1 MLSAGHSRKK
11 LFRQFCWPRGLSAVE
26 RGQCN
31 VPCKLA
37 VLHNSDKNFQPHP
50 RKMAAFREAKVT
62 TGQRRSGWFQLTLVL
77 VAVFAVVAAMSTP
90 QLSAQVRRGSLSGTV
105 VDPSGAVIP
114 GAQVSLKSD
123 ATGVAVTTVSNGSG
137 YFVFASV
144 EPGSYTVSI
153 KAQGFS
159 GWEAKGVT
167 FNQAENRTLPNVVLK
182 LGASTETVEISAA
195 DELVPLTTSE
205 SRQTITSAMLPEM
218 AIQGR
223 NAAELIKIMPGMA
236 LNTGLGQTAYSS
248 LTTQTNSGPA
258 GGYSASGGQPYGGL
272 SMTTDGAQILDPG
285 NQGTQVANINQDMTQ
300 EVTILNATFGAD
312 AAKGPVTFQAIGK
325 SGTKDFH
332 GSAYMYTRN
341 GAFNANDW
349 WLNNQGVKAPQDS
362 YYYPGGTLGG
372 PVIIPGTSF
381 NKNRDKLFFFTAYEY
396 MKQQPVGSLVENFI
410 PTPEMLGGASAS
422 DCAAAGIS
430 GPCGNFSNAYLSSV
444 GLAAAN
450 RDGTGQA
457 PCDLAQNTQWWYG
470 GYCGG
475 EEGQIIA
482 NAGGFIP
489 TSLMDP
495 NALALISSMPKPN
508 RTPTAAQPENFQ
520 YLSNTP
526 VNRWEYR
533 IRLDYNMTHSTK
545 ISGSYT
551 MQNEKDLNPIG
562 VWWWPANTVP
572 YPTQMGTPQK
582 SRTANVSVTTV
593 FSPTLTN
600 DFTFGYAYFIN
611 PFQPANAK
619 GMDPATYGYTA
630 HGPFDTNIL
639 PQLPDMTS
647 WGGCS
652 NSATSSCMPIYYA
665 PAFPKTGWANNAF
678 GKDSRVP
685 SFTDN
690 VSKVLG
696 THTMKAGFYWDL
708 NTNNQ
713 TEGYG
718 DFGQGSYDFDNY
730 NGNTTGNAMADMV
743 LGHGTYTQKAHI
755 PINAQKYHQ
764 MSFYAQ
770 DQWRAMRKLTL
781 NYGLRLDHEGQWFVD
796 NGLGISVWDPALYDP
811 TVAGSAQWTGLTWHG
826 QDSKIPLSGWTSPT
840 IYVAPR
846 LGAAYDLFGNGKTV
860 LRGGYGV
867 YRWQVSGNDIGG
879 GQDQPQGIRNTTCGG
894 QSLNKMADAQG
905 CAAATFTPAIGG
917 NGSISVLKLG
927 DNKTPYTENWS
938 FIISQAVPWKSTL
951 ELQYQ
956 GNRTRNALLA
966 GNGAN
971 IQFYPNIN
979 KIPLGALYGAD
990 PLTGGN
996 VWEQSCADGRAGTG
1010 AYTSP
1015 TLYGCIVPSGNAYQ
1029 SVNSLIHDYQ
1039 PYLNYDV
1046 AMDINTHGSY
1056 SNYNAFMASWQ
1067 KQRGPVTFMA
1077 NYTFSKV
1084 MGIRDGQTNNGN
1096 GDGQINDAY
1105 VLANNYAPLAYDHTH
1120 IFNIAYV
1127 IHLPSPIHANRALSY
1142 MVNGWEF
1149 SGISQVQSGAPIQP
1163 NTNGDLNATYD
1174 ASANAVFGTSG
1185 QRAVPI
1191 LLCDP
1196 RKGLAVG
1203 QYFNP
1208 NCFTSPIPAGE
1219 DAAGNFIPGKNG
1231 PPIWPYIHGPAYM
1244 NHDLSL
1250 YKTFKVTESKA
1261 VQFRLNAFNFPNH
1274 PLPQFGLGSDLNLQF
1289 LGITQMEDGQGGYN
1303 IPTSCTLNA
1312 PDCNHDSATNGK
1324 PLGKVGRRVLEFAVK
1339 FTF

>member
-1 MLSAGHSRKK
+1 MTAQG
-11 LFRQFCWPRGLSAVE
+11 GE
-26 RGQCN
+26 
-31 VPCKLA
+31 
-37 VLHNSDKNFQPHP
+37 
-50 RKMAAFREAKVT
+50 VT
-62 TGQRRSGWFQLTLVL
+62 TGQRRSDWLQVSLVLIAILAVFL
-77 VAVFAVVAAMSTP
+77 VAVAAPNAT
-90 QLSAQVRRGSLSGTV
+90 AQVRRGSLSGTI
-105 VDPSGAVIP
+105 VDPTGAVIP
-114 GAQVSLKSD
+114 GAQVVLKSEG
-123 ATGVAVTTVSNGSG
+123 TGVGVNTVANGSG
-137 YFVFASV
+137 YFYFSSV
-144 EPGSYTVSI
+144 EPGAYTVTVT
-153 KAQGFS
+153 AQGFA
-159 GWEAKGVT
+159 GWEEKGVT
-167 FNQAENRTLPNVVLK
+167 FNQFENRTLNVTLK
-182 LGASTETVEISAA
+182 LGTSAEKVEVNAS
-195 DELVPLTTSE
+195 DELVPLSTSE
-205 SRQTITSAMLPEM
+205 SRQTITSQMLPEM

-223 NAAELIKIMPGMA
+223 NASELIKIMPGMA
-236 LNTGLGQTAYSS
+236 MNTGLTQSQFSS
-248 LTTQTNSGPA
+248 LTTATNTGPI
-258 GGYSASGGQPYGGL
+258 GQYSASGGQPYGGL
-272 SMTTDGAQILDPG
+272 SMTTDGAQIVDPG

-300 EVTILNATFGAD
+300 EVTILNATYGAE

-325 SGTKDFH
+325 SGGKDFH
-332 GSAYMYTRN
+332 GSGYLYTRN
-341 GAFNANDW
+341 GEFNANDW
-349 WLNNQGVKAPQDS
+349 WLKNQGVKPPADS

-372 PVIIPGTSF
+372 PVIIPGTGF

-396 MKQQPVGSLVENFI
+396 MKQQPVGSLIENFI
-410 PTPEMLGGASAS
+410 PTAEMLGGASAS
-422 DCAAAGIS
+422 DCATHLAGTIYAND
-430 GPCGNFSNAYLSSV
+430 PCGNFSPAYLSSV

-457 PCDLAQNTQWWYG
+457 PCDAGQTSQWWYG
-470 GYCGG
+470 SYCGTA
-475 EEGQIIA
+475 EGQILK
-482 NAGGFIP
+482 NSGGFIP
-489 TSLMDP
+489 VSLMDP
-495 NALALISSMPKPN
+495 NALALISSMPQPN

-533 IRLDYNMTHSTK
+533 LRMDYNMTRSTK

-551 MQNEKDLNPIG
+551 WQNEKDLNPIG
-562 VWWWPANTVP
+562 VWWWPNNAIP

-647 WGGCS
+647 WGGCT
-652 NSATSSCMPIYYA
+652 NSATTSCMPIYYA

-678 GKDSRVP
+678 GKDSKVP
-685 SFTDN
+685 SITDN
-690 VSKVLG
+690 VAKVIG
-696 THTMKAGFYWDL
+696 THSMKFGFYWDM

-730 NGNTTGNAMADMV
+730 NGNTSGNAMADMV
-743 LGHGTYTQKAHI
+743 LGHGTYTQKEHI
-755 PINAQKYHQ
+755 PINLQKYHQ
-764 MSFYAQ
+764 VSFYAQ
-770 DQWRAMRKLTL
+770 DQWKAMRKLTL
-781 NYGLRLDHEGQWFVD
+781 TYGLRFDHEGQWFVD
-796 NGLGISVWDPALYDP
+796 NGLGLSVWDPALYNP

-826 QDSKIPLSGWTSPT
+826 ATKSVPLSGWTSPT
-840 IYVAPR
+840 FYYAPR
-846 LGAAYDLFGNGKTV
+846 VGAAYDLFGNGRTV
-860 LRGGYGV
+860 IRGGFGV

-894 QSLNKMADAQG
+894 TSLNKMGDAAN
-905 CAAATFTPAIGG
+905 CAAATFTPSIGG
-917 NGSISVLKLG
+917 NGSISVLQLG
-927 DNKTPYTENWS
+927 DNKTPYTQNWS

-966 GNGAN
+966 GNGTN
-971 IQFYPNIN
+971 IPFYPNIN
-979 KIPLGALYGAD
+979 KIPIGGLFGADPITGENVWEESCAAGRAQGGANALYGC
-990 PLTGGN
+990 
-996 VWEQSCADGRAGTG
+996 V
-1010 AYTSP
+1010 
-1015 TLYGCIVPSGNAYQ
+1015 VPSGNAWQ
-1029 SVNSLIHDYQ
+1029 NPITGINDNSLIHDYF
-1039 PYLNYDV
+1039 PYLNYDQ
-1046 AMDINTHGSY
+1046 ALNLNTHGSY

-1096 GDGQINDAY
+1096 GDGQINDAF
-1105 VLANNYAPLAYDHTH
+1105 VLGNNYAPLGYDHTH

-1127 IHLPSPIHANRALSY
+1127 IHMPSPIHGNPFLSRI
-1142 MVNGWEF
+1142 VNGWEF

-1163 NTNGDLNATYD
+1163 NTNGNMNASYD

-1185 QRAVPI
+1185 QRALPI

-1196 RKGLAVG
+1196 RSGLSSG

-1231 PPIWPYIHGPAYM
+1231 QPIWPYIHGPAYI
-1244 NHDLSL
+1244 NHDLSV
-1250 YKTFKVTESKA
+1250 YKNFAITETKS
-1261 VQFRLNAFNFPNH
+1261 VQFRMNAFNFPNH
-1274 PLPQFGLGSDLNLQF
+1274 PLPQFGLFNDYNLQF
-1289 LGITQMEDGQGGYN
+1289 TGIAQMHDGQGGYL
-1303 IPTSCTLNA
+1303 IPSTCSLGA
-1312 PDCNHDSATNGK
+1312 PDCNQNQYTNGK
-1324 PLGKVGRRVLEFAVK
+1324 PYGKVGRRVMEFAVK
-1339 FTF
+1339 FIF

>member
-1 MLSAGHSRKK
+1 MMSGIH
-11 LFRQFCWPRGLSAVE
+11 
-26 RGQCN
+26 
-31 VPCKLA
+31 
-37 VLHNSDKNFQPHP
+37 
-50 RKMAAFREAKVT
+50 REAKVT
-62 TGQRRSGWFQLTLVL
+62 TGQRRSGWIQLTLVVIAIL
-77 VAVFAVVAAMSTP
+77 AVFLAVAAP

-105 VDPSGAVIP
+105 VDPTGAVVP
-114 GAQVSLKSD
+114 GAQVSLKSE
-123 ATGVAVTTVSNGSG
+123 ATGVATSIIANGSG
-137 YFVFASV
+137 YFYFASV
-144 EPGSYTVSI
+144 EPGSYTVTV

-159 GWEAKGVT
+159 SWEVKGIT
-167 FNQAENRTLPNVVLK
+167 LDQAENRTLPSVTLK
-182 LGASTETVEISAA
+182 LGASTETVEISAS

-223 NAAELIKIMPGMA
+223 DAAELIKIMPGMA
-236 LNTGLGQTAYSS
+236 MNTGLGQTQFSS
-248 LTTQTNSGPA
+248 LVTQTNSGPV
-258 GGYSASGGQPYGGL
+258 GSYSASGGQPYGGL
-272 SMTTDGAQILDPG
+272 SMTTDGAQIVDPG
-285 NQGTQVANINQDMTQ
+285 NQGTQTTNINQDMTQ
-300 EVTILNATFGAD
+300 EVTILNATYGAD

-332 GSAYMYTRN
+332 GSAYLYTRN

-349 WLNNQGVKAPQDS
+349 WLKNQGVKPPADS
-362 YYYPGGTLGG
+362 YYYPGGTFGG

-410 PTPEMLGGASAS
+410 PTPEMLGGAALT

-430 GPCGNFSNAYLSSV
+430 GPCGNFSNAYLASL

-457 PCDLAQNTQWWYG
+457 PCDLAQSSQWWYG
-470 GYCGG
+470 GYCAGS
-475 EEGQIIA
+475 EGQIIA

-489 TSLMDP
+489 TGLMDP
-495 NALALISSMPKPN
+495 NALALISSMPTPN
-508 RTPTAAQPENFQ
+508 RTPSAAQPENFQ

-533 IRLDYNMTHSTK
+533 ARVDYNMTRSTK

-551 MQNEKDLNPIG
+551 WQNEKDLNPIG
-562 VWWWPANTVP
+562 VWWWPPNSIP

-593 FSPTLTN
+593 FTPTLTN

-611 PFQPANAK
+611 PFQPASNK

-630 HGPFDTNIL
+630 HGPFDANIL
-639 PQLPDMTS
+639 PQIPDMQS
-647 WGGCS
+647 WGGCA
-652 NSATSSCMPIYYA
+652 NSATSACMPVYYA

-678 GKDSRVP
+678 GKDSKVP
-685 SFTDN
+685 SITDN
-690 VSKVLG
+690 VSKVFG
-696 THTMKAGFYWDL
+696 THTLKAGFYWDL

-718 DFGQGSYDFDNY
+718 DFAQGSYDFDNY
-730 NGNTTGNAMADMV
+730 NSNTTGNAMADMV
-743 LGHGTYTQKAHI
+743 IGHGGYTQKAHI
-755 PINAQKYHQ
+755 PINLQKYHQ
-764 MSFYAQ
+764 ISFYAQ
-770 DQWRAMRKLTL
+770 DQWKAMRKLTL
-781 NYGLRLDHEGQWFVD
+781 SYGLRLDHEGQWFVD
-796 NGLGISVWDPALYDP
+796 NGLGIASWDPTLYSNDTTNSP
-811 TVAGSAQWTGLTWHG
+811 QWTGLTWHG
-826 QDSKIPLSGWTSPT
+826 ANSKVPLSGWTSPT
-840 IYVAPR
+840 FYFAPR

-860 LRGGYGV
+860 LRGGFGV

-879 GQDQPQGIRNTTCGG
+879 GMDQPQGIRNTTCSGAP
-894 QSLNKMADAQG
+894 LNKMADAAG
-905 CAAATFTPAIGG
+905 CASAVFTPHLAG
-917 NGSISVLKLG
+917 NGSVSVLQLG
-927 DNKTPYTENWS
+927 DNKTPYTQNWS

-966 GNGAN
+966 GNGTN
-971 IQFYPNIN
+971 VPFYPNIN
-979 KIPLGALYGAD
+979 RIPLGALYGTD
-990 PLTGGN
+990 PLNGSNTWQTTCATGLYK
-996 VWEQSCADGRAGTG
+996 CA
-1010 AYTSP
+1010 
-1015 TLYGCIVPSGNAYQ
+1015 VPSGSALQ
-1029 SVNSLIHDYQ
+1029 DYF
-1039 PYLNYDV
+1039 PYSNYDQALIV
-1046 AMDINTHGSY
+1046 NTHGSY

-1067 KQRGPVTFMA
+1067 KQRGPITFMA

-1096 GDGQINDAY
+1096 GDGQINDAF
-1105 VLANNYAPLAYDHTH
+1105 VLANNYAPLGYDHTH

-1127 IHLPSPIHANRALSY
+1127 IHLPSPIHGNPVLSRV
-1142 MVNGWEF
+1142 VNGWEF
-1149 SGISQVQSGAPIQP
+1149 SGISQLQSGAPIQP

-1174 ASANAVFGTSG
+1174 ASANAVVGTSG
-1185 QRAVPI
+1185 QRVVPI

-1196 RKGLAVG
+1196 RSGLSSG

-1208 NCFTSPIPAGE
+1208 NCFTSPIPAGQN
-1219 DAAGNFIPGKNG
+1219 GIGGSLIPGMNG
-1231 PPIWPYIHGPAYM
+1231 QPVWPYIHGPAYM

-1250 YKTFKVTESKA
+1250 YKNFAITETKA
-1261 VQFRLNAFNFPNH
+1261 IQFRMNAFNFPNH

-1289 LGITQMEDGQGGYN
+1289 LGISQMEDGQGGYT
-1303 IPTSCTLNA
+1303 IPTSCTLGA
-1312 PDCNHDSATNGK
+1312 PDCNHDATTNGK
-1324 PLGKVGRRVLEFAVK
+1324 PLGKVGRRVMEFAVK